1 MKSNSSEVIIKMVRY
16 IGNHPIATTTPD
28 RTIEI
33 VEMHNAV
40 FIDVNKQAKREYGEG
55 PQITLSVGDRVSNE
69 QAIQIADTYNT
80 SIISISSNNTTTQ
93 QTSLLKD

>member
-1 MKSNSSEVIIKMVRY
+1 MKSNSSDVVIKMVRY
-16 IGNHPIATTTPD
+16 VGNHPIATTTPD

-33 VEMHNAV
+33 VEMQNAV
-40 FIDVNKQAKREYGEG
+40 FIDVNKQAKKEYGEG
-55 PQITLSVGDRVSNE
+55 PQITLSVGERVSNE

-80 SIISISSNNTTTQ
+80 SIISISSDNTTTQ

>member
-1 MKSNSSEVIIKMVRY
+1 MVRY
-16 IGNHPIATTTPD
+16 VGNHPIASITPD

-33 VEMHNAV
+33 VEMQNAV
-40 FIDVNKQAKREYGEG
+40 FINVNKQAKQKYGEG

-69 QAIQIADTYNT
+69 QAIQIADTYKT
-80 SIISISSNNTTTQ
+80 SIIAVSLNDDATSTTQ